1 MFYIVQTPC
10 GFYVNEHLTSLTP
23 AGAAILTESQAAEV
37 LANTRDSRRMSLLI
51 YVPVEQTSK
60 DKLTWAARGHGYIL
74 APTEVDR
81 ACAAAGISVYT
92 GAYRQYDAMMD
103 WVFRNRDYMATAVI
117 AVQMELA
124 KEDIEVGDD
133 TIREALLQQGTG
145 DEAYYFSQVENAC
158 AWIKNQQN

>member
-1 MFYIVQTPC
+1 
-10 GFYVNEHLTSLTP
+10 
-23 AGAAILTESQAAEV
+23 
-37 LANTRDSRRMSLLI
+37 
-51 YVPVEQTSK
+51 
-60 DKLTWAARGHGYIL
+60 
-74 APTEVDR
+74 
-81 ACAAAGISVYT
+81 
-92 GAYRQYDAMMD
+92 
-103 WVFRNRDYMATAVI
+103 MATAVI